1 MGKTETVT
9 TTFLAPR
16 TVDAR
21 DAAPG
26 PSRRDLAR
34 LIGAAGALAALPA
47 GALAQGATSVN
58 LAMVGEP
65 QSLDP
70 MASTADLVS
79 NIMMHVYES
88 LYTFDANLNAA
99 PMLAADM
106 PKVSADGLVYDIEI
120 RKGVKLHSGRD
131 LDVEDVVAS
140 LKRWFEMTPRGKS
153 VAASLAGME
162 AKGPNGLTVAFK
174 SPVPAFLTHMALPSG
189 YAAIM
194 AKESIANPLTQFI
207 GTGPYKFQERKPDQ
221 YVVLTKFDGYVARAE
236 APSGYAGKREAK
248 IAELRFIPAPNANT
262 RVEGV
267 VAGQYHYADQL
278 PVESYKRISGVA
290 SVKAILVSPY
300 GFPYLVLNTKQG
312 PFADKKVR
320 QAFQLALSD
329 TEMLMAAFGD
339 DKFFKAT
346 AAHFPKAS
354 PFHSTAGE
362 AAYDK
367 ADVAGAKKLLAEAK
381 YDGTPIR
388 ILNSKQYEFHNRIAQ
403 VMAENLQAAGFK
415 TQLDVV
421 DWATLVQRRA
431 DPALY
436 DVYVTHST
444 YLPEPMLSPPQLGA
458 GAPGW
463 WDTPAKA
470 EALKAFNAETD
481 PAKRGKL
488 WARVQEVVYDEV
500 PYIRVGD
507 FAALNAASAK
517 LQGLVPMPLMA
528 FWNVSFG

>member
-1 MGKTETVT
+1 MAKCETSV
-9 TTFLAPR
+9 
-16 TVDAR
+16 AR
-21 DAAPG
+21 SGEPQASHQAGHGG

-34 LIGAAGALAALPA
+34 FVAAGAVATLPA
-47 GALAQGATSVN
+47 GGALAQAANSVN

-106 PKVSADGLVYDIEI
+106 PKVSADGLTYDIEL

-131 LDVEDVVAS
+131 LDAEDVVAS

-153 VAASLAGME
+153 VAASLGKIE
-162 AKGPNGLTVAFK
+162 AKGPNALTVVFTA
-174 SPVPAFLTHMALPSG
+174 PVPAFLTHMALPSG

-194 AKESIANPLTQFI
+194 AKETIANPLAQFV

-221 YVVLTKFDGYVARAE
+221 YVILTKFDGYVARTE

-278 PVESYKRISGVA
+278 PVESFKRLSGTA
-290 SVKAILVSPY
+290 SVKPILVSPY

-312 PFADKKVR
+312 PFANKQVR

-346 AAHFPKAS
+346 AAHFPEKS
-354 PFHSTAGE
+354 PFHSMAGA

-367 ADVAGAKKLLAEAK
+367 ADAAAAKKLLAEAK
-381 YDGTPIR
+381 YDGTSIR

-403 VMAENLQAAGFK
+403 VMAQNLQAAGFK

-444 YLPEPMLSPPQLGA
+444 HLPEPMLSPPQLGN

-463 WDTPAKA
+463 WDTPAKKA
-470 EALKAFNAETD
+470 ALDAFNAEAD
-481 PAKRGKL
+481 PVKRGAL
-488 WARVQEVVYDEV
+488 WAKVQEVVYDEV

-507 FAALNAASAK
+507 FAALHAASAK
-517 LQGLVPMPLMA
+517 LQGVTPMPWMA
-528 FWNVSFG
+528 FWNVSLG